1 MQIGMQP
8 LTHQH
13 QTAGVSDEDKN
24 ALLIS
29 SNRLLPRIP
38 PRIIQDQVSVF
49 TSRYEEY
56 DQVRVTK
63 AAVAILIE
71 QKKHEDPV
79 LSTFYPTKSN
89 KQVLASGAKN
99 LMAITWEAGWF
110 LYGSF
115 HLFLFPIESMAL
127 VYLRTFGCF

>member
-49 TSRYEEY
+49 TRRYEEY

-71 QKKHEDPV
+71 QKKTWGSCVIHV
-79 LSTFYPTKSN
+79 LPHKI
-89 KQVLASGAKN
+89 QQ
-99 LMAITWEAGWF
+99 AGPSKW
-110 LYGSF
+110 
-115 HLFLFPIESMAL
+115 
-127 VYLRTFGCF
+127 C